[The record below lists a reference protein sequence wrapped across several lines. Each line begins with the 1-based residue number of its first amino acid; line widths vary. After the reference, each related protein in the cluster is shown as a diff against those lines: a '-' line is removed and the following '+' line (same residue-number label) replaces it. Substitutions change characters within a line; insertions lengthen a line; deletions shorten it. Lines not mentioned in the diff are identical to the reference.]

1 MRLKKNFNFCA
12 KNGLEQCVL
21 PAYLEKVQNSEN
33 FSEILA
39 YCVKNGWKQC
49 VLPEYLKLEEVQK
62 SELFSGI
69 LNFCAKNGWSEY
81 TLEKN
86 FRCSIACAPRRGG

>member
-1 MRLKKNFNFCA
+1 M
-12 KNGLEQCVL
+12 L

-81 TLEKN
+81 TLEK
-86 FRCSIACAPRRGG
+86 IAGAVLPAH